1 MANIIRLPHTKKF
14 PKSKLYPKY
23 NEIKEFHCLNLLQFL
38 YEFDDTHQWYN
49 SITKKFIHRNSD
61 IVVSILS
68 KCYNVYGDMV
78 VKIKD
83 DKLTYKEHIKKFIDK
98 DLLFDVRHL
107 PVSPNSLRAQQHAL
121 RVQQQ
126 AAVVNKP
133 KTNSPKSP
141 MGAAVNKPKTNSP
154 IKPKS
159 NSPIKSNSPPKVGIG
174 RTPPKKASPKSP
186 MGAATNKPRSPQQGI
201 AAAAA
206 AVAVVAAAVGSRTPI
221 QFSSKTN
228 NKGHDK
234 NAERLNEKLCLNFV
248 KHIKKTIQ
256 DTKTSAE
263 LKELKFANPVT
274 GNLIGIDSPILRSF
288 LSKCYNSFNKKE
300 IKDIIEELTKVSD
313 LIEEENIVDP
323 IPIVDAKSNAIG
335 LAFDDAKKTFYKCC
349 DDLEA
354 NCNAN
359 GILKEHRLISNVVN
373 SIMAMIHIKYMHINL
388 LYKKLVIKDK
398 KPLQIYMHDK
408 AFEEHFAFADDNI
421 HDTFTKIYN
430 TNRIIYQKN
439 NLEVAN
445 VRTILV
451 PKITDMY
458 DVNNLFNRQYV
469 FEYTATNMGVYNGIL
484 TYNKIN
490 SKNLVNL
497 SYPNSLNDAKD
508 AFDITMEPYKIFNY
522 NITNST
528 LPKKIFT
535 NNNHEI
541 SKYFSVITDMV
552 NTRLETLPEI
562 KGFANETTI
571 KSDHYNMIIAA
582 MEKAS
587 YGNNEEGYGK
597 KDMIRKNILYSLNA
611 QMAQYYMYNPDH
623 YDDIYYNSEFTGT
636 FPLFT
641 WIPLNHKYKQET
653 IYNYPNVDKWQPF
666 GLDVSVVNTIDK
678 NYKNHGKP
686 PWSKWLNEVVYKVIK
701 GEYDSIYALKMPN
714 RIQDMQDR
722 VVNTIGLYKNEEL
735 SPTYNNKKI
744 YLYHGAKT
752 KLHNI
757 ADAYHQDIEIMGFLS
772 TSLNMYTASYYAG
785 VADIVIGLIYIIE
798 VDDTHTYINLNDDL
812 HQFLLLPNSII
823 RVIYEFN
830 FGSIRVVLCR
840 LIRTPTIGMNNKL
853 YDKLLKATTSDNSH
867 YYIRYIIKNNN
878 NDMPVCAF
886 MLSKYWKRY
895 PEQGIR
901 DLEVFSISR
910 NRLNNKG
917 INNTSMSKKSLEERY
932 LYFSIGQEYELYVD
946 RGLPLISGSFE
957 DIKYSIHQ
965 HFIKDCYKALGI
977 PCLDYIFIHSEYVD
991 NAIKTGVLLEDY
1003 VNNRTNTYKYN
1014 INNFLIDCIFKFNSI
1029 EDKNKELCLLK
1040 EPRNGLYVDKIEG
1053 FRDACMYCN
1062 GVINPLFDKSGGNLT
1077 IGEHIQYIRNWKHLF
1092 DQYRYV
1098 SEEKL
1103 TNHFIWCNKR
1113 IKGLIDIIEK
1123 IKVKYLKFIED
1134 TLNGKM
1140 KDKPLDKKGFIEKSS
1155 NEVLELKQM
1164 ILTLSKTL
1172 EKRAEFYMI
1181 STDPSNSKQ
1190 FIDIIRKVLSDNYIN
1205 THNSKLYKSPVFV
1218 DLILEEKQKNDIIT
1232 GGIASIKDM
1241 AKLGVG
1247 VQKKLDGNTANTRI
1261 SGNTGKVIDHQEIY
1275 EAYKNVPIDSS
1286 KDMRKF
1292 KDMPKVFQEYY
1303 KGAILDKDGCF
1314 DISDHCYCRP
1324 VEREL

>member
-14 PKSKLYPKY
+14 PIKKLYSKY
-23 NEIKEFHCLNLLQFL
+23 DKINEYHCFNLLEFL
-38 YEFDDTHQWYN
+38 YKFDDTHQWYN
-49 SITKKFIHRNSD
+49 PITKKFIHRNSD

-68 KCYNVYGDMV
+68 KCYYVFGVMV
-78 VKIKD
+78 VILNNE
-83 DKLTYKEHIKKFIDK
+83 KLQYKEHVEKFINK
-98 DLLFDVRHL
+98 DLLFDVSHL
-107 PVSPNSLRAQQHAL
+107 PVSPNSLRMQQHAL
-121 RVQQQ
+121 RAQQQ
-126 AAVVNKP
+126 AAAVNKP
-133 KTNSPKSP
+133 KTNSPPNSP

-154 IKPKS
+154 IK
-159 NSPIKSNSPPKVGIG
+159 SNSPPKVGIG
-174 RTPPKKASPKSP
+174 ITPAKKASPKSP

-201 AAAAA
+201 AAA
-206 AVAVVAAAVGSRTPI
+206 VGLKKPI
-221 QFSSKTN
+221 QFSAKSN

-234 NAERLNEKLCLNFV
+234 NAERLNEGLCLNFV
-248 KHIKKTIQ
+248 KHIKEKIQ
-256 DTKTSAE
+256 NTKTSAE

-288 LSKCYNSFNKKE
+288 LSKCYSSFNKKE
-300 IKDIIEELTKVSD
+300 VKDIIEELTKVSD
-313 LIEEENIVDP
+313 LIEEEKIVDP

-373 SIMAMIHIKYMHINL
+373 SIMAMIHIKYMHLNL

-408 AFEEHFAFADDNI
+408 AFDEHFAFADDNI
-421 HDTFTKIYN
+421 HDTFTQVYN
-430 TNRIIYQKN
+430 TNRIVYQKN
-439 NLEVAN
+439 NLQQQN
-445 VRTILV
+445 VKTILV

-469 FEYTATNMGVYNGIL
+469 FEYTATNTGVYNGTL

-508 AFDITMEPYKIFNY
+508 TFDITMEPYKIFNY

-535 NNNHEI
+535 NDNHEI

-571 KSDHYNMIIAA
+571 KSDHYNMIISA

-611 QMAQYYMYNPDH
+611 QMAQYYMYSFTS
-623 YDDIYYNSEFTGT
+623 YEDIYYNSEFTGT

-701 GEYDSIYALKMPN
+701 GEYDSIYALKMPF
-714 RIQDMQDR
+714 IKDMQDR

-840 LIRTPTIGMNNKL
+840 LIRTPTIRMNNKL
-853 YDKLLKATTSDNSH
+853 YDKLLKATTPDHSH

-886 MLSKYWKRY
+886 MLSKYWKRF

-917 INNTSMSKKSLEERY
+917 INNTSMSKKTLEERY

-1003 VNNRTNTYKYN
+1003 VNNRRNTYKYN

-1053 FRDACMYCN
+1053 FRDACMYRN

-1134 TLNGKM
+1134 TLNGRV

-1190 FIDIIRKVLSDNYIN
+1190 FIDVIRKVLSDNYIN

-1247 VQKKLDGNTANTRI
+1247 VQKKLDGNTANTC
-1261 SGNTGKVIDHQEIY
+1261 KVIDHQEIY

-1303 KGAILDKDGCF
+1303 KGAILDKEGCF
-1314 DISDHCYCRP
+1314 DISDHCYCIP
-1324 VEREL
+1324 VKRE